1 MVARAAKAAV
11 SEQSAKAAV
20 SEQSAKAAVSEQSAI
35 AAVSEQSAIAAV
47 AKQPNEADT
56 WSRDLGELHDSVAAR
71 LRDADQRYTDGR
83 RRLVEALAR
92 AARPVRL
99 PDIESMA
106 PDLARSTAYRN
117 LEALERC
124 GVVQRLETGGE
135 RAYFELAESL
145 LGHHHHLICVSCGAI
160 SDIELDSETEARI
173 DHALAAAASESGFT
187 PLRHNLD
194 LYGRC
199 GDCESVR

>member
-1 MVARAAKAAV
+1 MTGVAARATPGAGGEAHV
-11 SEQSAKAAV
+11 SSTPR
-20 SEQSAKAAVSEQSAI
+20 S
-35 AAVSEQSAIAAV
+35 
-47 AKQPNEADT
+47 
-56 WSRDLGELHDSVAAR
+56 WSRNLGELHEAVAGR
-71 LRDADQRYTDGR
+71 LSEAEQRYTSGR

-145 LGHHHHLICVSCGAI
+145 LGHHHHLICVACGAI
-160 SDIELDSETEARI
+160 TDVELDSETEARI
-173 DHALAAAASESGFT
+173 DASLAAAASEAGFV
-187 PLRHNLD
+187 PLHHNLD
-194 LYGRC
+194 LFGRC
-199 GDCESVR
+199 ADCEAAR

>member
-1 MVARAAKAAV
+1 MTKQSADAAV
-11 SEQSAKAAV
+11 TKQSADAAV
-20 SEQSAKAAVSEQSAI
+20 TKQSADAAVTKQSAD
-35 AAVSEQSAIAAV
+35 AAVT
-47 AKQPNEADT
+47 KQPNEADT

-99 PDIESMA
+99 PDIESMV

-124 GVVQRLETGGE
+124 GIVQRLETGGE

-160 SDIELDSETEARI
+160 SDIELDSETEIRI
-173 DHALAAAASESGFT
+173 DHALAAAARESGFM

-199 GDCESVR
+199 GDCEAER

>member
-1 MVARAAKAAV
+1 MVARAADAAV
-11 SEQSAKAAV
+11 TEQSAD
-20 SEQSAKAAVSEQSAI
+20 
-35 AAVSEQSAIAAV
+35 AAV
-47 AKQPNEADT
+47 A
-56 WSRDLGELHDSVAAR
+56 RDLGELHDSVAAR
-71 LRDADQRYTDGR
+71 LREADQRYTDGR
-83 RRLVEALAR
+83 RQLVEALAA

-124 GVVQRLETGGE
+124 GVVHRLETGGD

-145 LGHHHHLICVSCGAI
+145 LGHHHHLICVACGAI
-160 SDIELDSETEARI
+160 SDIELDASFEARI
-173 DHALAAAASESGFT
+173 DEALATAASASGFA

-199 GDCESVR
+199 ADCEATR

>member
-1 MVARAAKAAV
+1 MTKQSADAAV
-11 SEQSAKAAV
+11 TKQSADAAV
-20 SEQSAKAAVSEQSAI
+20 TKQSADGGA
-35 AAVSEQSAIAAV
+35 
-47 AKQPNEADT
+47 
-56 WSRDLGELHDSVAAR
+56 WSRNLGELHDSVAER
-71 LRDADQRYTDGR
+71 LREADQRYTDGR
-83 RRLVEALAR
+83 RQLVEALAA

-117 LEALERC
+117 LDALERC
-124 GVVQRLETGGE
+124 GVVQRLETGGD

-145 LGHHHHLICVSCGAI
+145 LGHHHHLICVACGAI

-173 DHALAAAASESGFT
+173 DDSLATAASASGFT

-199 GDCESVR
+199 ADCEAAR

>member
-1 MVARAAKAAV
+1 MVARDADAAV
-11 SEQSAKAAV
+11 TEQSADAA
-20 SEQSAKAAVSEQSAI
+20 AK
-35 AAVSEQSAIAAV
+35 
-47 AKQPNEADT
+47 
-56 WSRDLGELHDSVAAR
+56 SRDLGELHVSVAER
-71 LRDADQRYTDGR
+71 LREADQRYTQGR

-124 GVVQRLETGGE
+124 GVVQRLETGGD

-145 LGHHHHLICVSCGAI
+145 LGHHHHLICVACGAI
-160 SDIELDSETEARI
+160 SDSETEARI
-173 DHALAAAASESGFT
+173 EGKLAAIAGESGFT
-187 PLRHNLD
+187 PLHHSLD

-199 GDCESVR
+199 GDCETER

>member
-1 MVARAAKAAV
+1 MVARAAEAAV
-11 SEQSAKAAV
+11 TEQSADAAV
-20 SEQSAKAAVSEQSAI
+20 TEQSADANTK
-35 AAVSEQSAIAAV
+35 
-47 AKQPNEADT
+47 
-56 WSRDLGELHDSVAAR
+56 SRDLGELHDSVAAR
-71 LRDADQRYTDGR
+71 LREADQRYTGGR

-99 PDIESMA
+99 PDIESMV

-145 LGHHHHLICVSCGAI
+145 LGHHHHLICVACGAI

-173 DHALAAAASESGFT
+173 DDSLAVAARESGFT

-199 GDCESVR
+199 GDCAAER

>member
-1 MVARAAKAAV
+1 MKPTRGR
-11 SEQSAKAAV
+11 EISASCTTASRRDCEKPI
-20 SEQSAKAAVSEQSAI
+20 SATPTAGGDWWKHWRVRPGRFGSPTS
-35 AAVSEQSAIAAV
+35 
-47 AKQPNEADT
+47 
-56 WSRDLGELHDSVAAR
+56 SR
-71 LRDADQRYTDGR
+71 
-83 RRLVEALAR
+83 
-92 AARPVRL
+92 
-99 PDIESMA
+99 MA

-173 DHALAAAASESGFT
+173 DDALAAAAHESGFT
-187 PLRHNLD
+187 PVRHNLD

-199 GDCESVR
+199 GDCESDR